1 MGEKKKY
8 IVIILVILVVL
19 GLVKIMMN
27 GAIKAKQEDD
37 NFEVI
42 EETNRDTLVGK
53 QAEKV
58 SGYHLVTYDQSSNT
72 DSFIKI
78 IEVEAATEG
87 SVKFVIGAIDDD
99 FFVEERTSFELD
111 CKQGQNRFD
120 LTKDRHFIKKGEYV
134 LMNIQGQDTL
144 YTEEGN
150 PTHALVQHESNRK
163 QGEMF
168 LTQSDYSLPF
178 TYQLEKAKEY
188 HCFAIGNEIT
198 TNNNAQGLDATDLE
212 HDYYQLTKTRLEKH
226 FEKVNME
233 RINLV
238 DWEKSLETAIDKKII
253 KTDAV
258 KNLDLAMIQ
267 LGENF
272 ATTADVEAKML
283 GLISYIQ
290 QYSPNCEII
299 WMSGWNMDAA
309 ILDKMIAICERQKI
323 EFINIADLYE
333 NEHKSLATTSFFESE
348 DQAIYYPN
356 NEAMQIISNR
366 IIEFLKFD
374 F

>member
-27 GAIKAKQEDD
+27 RAIKAKQEDD

-323 EFINIADLYE
+323 EFINIADL
-333 NEHKSLATTSFFESE
+333 
-348 DQAIYYPN
+348 
-356 NEAMQIISNR
+356 
-366 IIEFLKFD
+366 
-374 F
+374 

>member
-27 GAIKAKQEDD
+27 RAIKAKQEDD

>member
-27 GAIKAKQEDD
+27 RAIKAKQEDD

-78 IEVEAATEG
+78 IEVEATTEG

-99 FFVEERTSFELD
+99 FLVEERTSFELD

-134 LMNIQGQDTL
+134 LMDIQGQDTL

>member
-8 IVIILVILVVL
+8 IVIILMILVVL

-27 GAIKAKQEDD
+27 RAIKAKPEGDD
-37 NFEVI
+37 FEVI

-53 QAEKV
+53 QAQKV

-72 DSFIKI
+72 DSLLKT
-78 IEVEAATEG
+78 IEVEATREG
-87 SVKFVIGAIDDD
+87 PVKFVIGAIDDD
-99 FFVEERTSFELD
+99 FLVEERTSFELD
-111 CKQGQNRFD
+111 CKQGQNHFD

-134 LMNIQGQDTL
+134 LMDIHGQDTL
-144 YTEEGN
+144 YTEAEN
-150 PTHALVQHESNRK
+150 PTHSLVQHESNRK
-163 QGEMF
+163 LGEMF

-188 HCFAIGNEIT
+188 HCFVIGNEIT
-198 TNNNAQGLDATDLE
+198 TNNNAQGLYATDLE
-212 HDYYQLTKTRLEKH
+212 HDYYQLTKTRLENY
-226 FEKVNME
+226 FEKVS
-233 RINLV
+233 INRVNLS
-238 DWEKSLETAIDKKII
+238 DWEKNLETLVDKKII
-253 KTDAV
+253 QTQTV
-258 KNLDLAMIQ
+258 KNLDLAIIQ

-272 ATTADVEAKML
+272 ATTVDVETKML

-299 WMSGWNMDAA
+299 WMSGWNMDAT

-333 NEHKSLATTSFFESE
+333 NDYKSLATTSFFESE